1 MKKNIALLAVL
12 WIAIAAVWIAG
23 FRWESW
29 IAAPETT
36 DRALDIPDDEPV
48 LYVIPETTAAQE
60 ENPGLSADPAERSIP
75 PEVHGEEPAE
85 ITAAPEE
92 EIVYVVNTKTKK
104 IHLPTCSSVADITP
118 ENRGETDDPD
128 ALLGE
133 GYAWCKRCHG

>member
-29 IAAPETT
+29 ISASQTA
-36 DRALDIPDDEPV
+36 DRALDSSEDEPV
-48 LYVIPETTAAQE
+48 IYVIPEKTVPPDADSDGSVE
-60 ENPGLSADPAERSIP
+60 SADRALLPDLS
-75 PEVHGEEPAE
+75 GEEPAE
-85 ITAAPEE
+85 ISAGPEAGT
-92 EIVYVVNTKTKK
+92 VFVVNTKTKK
-104 IHLPTCSSVADITP
+104 IHLPTCSSVADIKP

-128 ALLGE
+128 ALLAG